1 MTSLDDQ
8 VRAEHEQAVARG
20 EKRVLSRTV
29 DGRLHSYNKD
39 EIGIVNASSQPQ
51 VRSTTGF
58 TVLAVVFA
66 AVAVA
71 SVLLVAAPTGRGQDP
86 MWDALF
92 LTAASTGGV
101 IYTARLALTA
111 AKAKRLR
118 KERGVPEP
126 TSKQF
131 DWPVV

>member
-1 MTSLDDQ
+1 MPSTDDQ
-8 VRAEHEQAVARG
+8 VRAEHEQALVRG

-29 DGRLHSYNKD
+29 DGRLHSYNRD
-39 EIGIVNASSQPQ
+39 EIGIVTASSQPQ
-51 VRSTTGF
+51 ARSATDF

-66 AVAVA
+66 AFAVG
-71 SVLLVAAPTGRGQDP
+71 SVLLALAPTGQGQHP
-86 MWDALF
+86 HWGMLT
-92 LTAASTGGV
+92 LTAACAAGV
-101 IYTARLALTA
+101 VYSGRMALTA

-131 DWPVV
+131 E